1 MANQS
6 GNPKVTIAGA
16 GVAGLAAAHRLLERG
31 YDVTLLEADAF
42 FGGKLGA
49 HRDIGV
55 DAPGDDRPVR
65 TCPACAA
72 LGGCLGQ
79 QDWHEHCYHMY
90 LNWYHNF
97 WALMDEVGTLDNFHP
112 ASAVYNMYPRQPDAA
127 SARALPMVNV
137 GSPWTLLH
145 NIRAG
150 VGTPL
155 DTLLWGQAL
164 LDLAAA
170 PERQGPVLERTSVT
184 AFMQALPYA
193 TEQAL
198 AGTYRTTA
206 QAFASPS
213 YLSSARSYRALLSY
227 GLRAPEPSMWLLTAS
242 TEQAIFAPWLAHLA
256 RSARHVEIN
265 PSGMLPPAPRQRGHG
280 GSLTVKML
288 TPLQRIQLDRHTG
301 RVTQI
306 EVAECAAS
314 PSVHRSEWR
323 VKAGSQHWLPI
334 EGDLILALPPDEL
347 GGMVR
352 PDVAE
357 RAPELA
363 NVRYLR
369 CEPMMSIDLF
379 FKRRLA
385 GLPQGITVLL
395 DSRYQMSFLDT
406 SQTWRDLAGGN
417 TVLNVV
423 ASDVDTL
430 APAFYT
436 NDEIL
441 PVLLDELRRY
451 IAFTPATDLFECRTH
466 LETNVGERLFVNQVG
481 SWQWRPETTCSIPNL
496 YIAGDHCKT
505 VIDVVTIEGA
515 VVSGLMAAEAVRRRR
530 GHGRPINIRVPDQYP
545 VAALATLAAAQR
557 PFAYLARGL
566 AAGDAALRRGYRQWF
581 PNG

>member
-49 HRDIGV
+49 HRDVGA
-55 DAPGDDRPVR
+55 DAPDHDRPAM

-72 LGGCLGQ
+72 QGGCLGR

-97 WALMDEVGTLDNFHP
+97 WALMDEIGALDNFRP
-112 ASAVYNMYPRQPDAA
+112 ASTVYNMYPRAPDAA
-127 SARALPMVNV
+127 ASPALPMVNV
-137 GSPWTLLH
+137 GSPWTVLA
-145 NIRAG
+145 NMRAG

-155 DTLLWGQAL
+155 DILLWGQAL

-170 PERQGPVLERTSVT
+170 PERQGPMLERTSVT

-193 TEQAL
+193 TDQAL

-227 GLRAPEPSMWLLTAS
+227 GLRLPEPSMWLLAAS
-242 TEQAIFAPWLAHLA
+242 TEQAIFTPWLAHLA
-256 RSARHVEIN
+256 RIARHVEIN
-265 PSGMLPPAPRQRGHG
+265 PSGMLPPAPEGRGLG
-280 GSLTVKML
+280 GNLTVKML
-288 TPLQRIQLDRHTG
+288 TPLEQIHLDARTG
-301 RVTQI
+301 RVKCI
-306 EVAECAAS
+306 DVAECKAS
-314 PSVHRSEWR
+314 PSVHRSKWK
-323 VKAGSQHWLPI
+323 VKSGSKQSLPI

-347 GGMVR
+347 SWMVR
-352 PDVAE
+352 PDVAR

-363 NVRYLR
+363 NARYLR

-379 FKRRLA
+379 FRRRLE
-385 GLPQGITVLL
+385 GLPNGITALL

-406 SQTWRDLAGGN
+406 SQAWRELAGGN

-423 ASDVDTL
+423 ASDADTL
-430 APAFYT
+430 ASRFYADDDIIGLLLGELQRYVAFMP
-436 NDEIL
+436 E
-441 PVLLDELRRY
+441 
-451 IAFTPATDLFECRTH
+451 TDLFTCRTH

-481 SWQWRPETTCSIPNL
+481 SWQWRPETTCGIPNL

-505 VIDVVTIEGA
+505 VIDVVTVEGA
-515 VVSGLMAAEAVRRRR
+515 VVSGLMAAEAVRRRH
-530 GHGRPINIRVPDQYP
+530 GHGRPIGIRVPDQYP
-545 VAALATLAAAQR
+545 VAALGALAAAQR
-557 PFAYLARGL
+557 PFAYFARAL
-566 AAGDAALRRGYRQWF
+566 AAGDSALRRGYRQWF